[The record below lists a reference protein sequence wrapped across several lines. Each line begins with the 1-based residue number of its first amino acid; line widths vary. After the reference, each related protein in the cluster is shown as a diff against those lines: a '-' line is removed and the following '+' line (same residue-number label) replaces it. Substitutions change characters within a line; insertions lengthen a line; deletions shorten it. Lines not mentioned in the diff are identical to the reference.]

1 VPGLHEAPKKDR
13 STGAAQFD
21 IHQLSRKTQSCQM
34 YPNAIKIEK
43 TARTNDRRVYQSYQK
58 SPEQDEGEDEDDSLK
73 LLASPLE

>member
-1 VPGLHEAPKKDR
+1 
-13 STGAAQFD
+13 
-21 IHQLSRKTQSCQM
+21 M

-73 LLASPLE
+73 LLASPLGAGGAP

>member
-1 VPGLHEAPKKDR
+1 
-13 STGAAQFD
+13 
-21 IHQLSRKTQSCQM
+21 M

-73 LLASPLE
+73 LLASPLGAGGAPWVRI